1 MLTVRDYHAESETWI
16 VWEASTLVAAYGEY
30 PFLSPSVTD
39 LAGKLHIATSQQAA
53 AAGVG
58 ANTGVPPRSVWRV
71 DALEINDV
79 IGGFHLEGH
88 TGRWGIE
95 VYEPAPGESSVRGLV
110 LEGED
115 LSPETGDQAL
125 FTLDL
130 IDIFPLNDG
139 LPDTLW
145 LQENND
151 IVLNYPA

>member
-1 MLTVRDYHAESETWI
+1 MLTVRDYHTDTETWI
-16 VWEASTLVAAYGEY
+16 VWEASSLTAAYGEY
-30 PFLSPSVTD
+30 PFLSPSVNG
-39 LAGKLHIATSQQAA
+39 LAGHLHVATSQQAA

-58 ANTGVPPRSVWRV
+58 ANAGVPPRSVWHV
-71 DALEINDV
+71 DSLDVNDV
-79 IGGFHLEGH
+79 VGGFHLEGH

-95 VYEPAPGESSVRGLV
+95 VYEPMPGESSVRGLV

-115 LSPETGDQAL
+115 LSPETSDQAL

-130 IDIFPLNDG
+130 IDIFPLDNG